1 MPLAIFPAESDVV
14 ETLMRLAFQ
23 LAAILLAAKVFGEIC
38 DRYLRIP
45 SVIGELLAG
54 VAIGPFALGQF
65 ALPAD
70 FGPLFPV
77 PLGYGMEGGPTLP
90 LSIELWSIG
99 QVAAIV
105 LLFLAGLETNSKLF
119 FRYAGP
125 SIPVA
130 AGGVILPFVFGAGA
144 IAFFKD
150 DIGFSDTEALFMGAV
165 MVATS
170 VGITARVL
178 EEQRKLDSPEGVT
191 VLAAAVL
198 DDILGI
204 LVLTVVIG
212 IHASGSVSVGEIVW
226 IGAKAVIFLAALL
239 AVGFLGQRLIS
250 KTILSFRT
258 NGAAIGLALFLALL
272 ASGLAETF
280 GLAMIIGAY
289 AIGLALSESRLRHAV
304 EEKMGTL
311 ANAIVPIFFCTMG
324 MLVDVTSLVNAIGVG
339 AVITVLAIIGKVFGS
354 GVPALGVGFNMRG
367 ASRIG
372 FGMLPR
378 GEVALIVAGIGLSNG
393 IIQQELFDIAIM
405 MTIVTTIIA
414 PIALKPLFTSGGS
427 GLRKPGPEDGG
438 EAPPDGEETPSPAPH
453 EAEH

>member
-1 MPLAIFPAESDVV
+1 MVEITLDILSWALIILGAGFSLIGAVGLLRMPDVFTRLHAASLTETMGAIGMLCGLMLQAVNGAYWTSLVKLA
-14 ETLMRLAFQ
+14 L
-23 LAAILLAAKVFGEIC
+23 ILGFLLTGAVALVVFG
-38 DRYLRIP
+38 
-45 SVIGELLAG
+45 
-54 VAIGPFALGQF
+54 F
-65 ALPAD
+65 LPAI
-70 FGPLFPV
+70 V
-77 PLGYGMEGGPTLP
+77 P
-90 LSIELWSIG
+90 
-99 QVAAIV
+99 
-105 LLFLAGLETNSKLF
+105 
-119 FRYAGP
+119 
-125 SIPVA
+125 
-130 AGGVILPFVFGAGA
+130 
-144 IAFFKD
+144 
-150 DIGFSDTEALFMGAV
+150 
-165 MVATS
+165 
-170 VGITARVL
+170 
-178 EEQRKLDSPEGVT
+178 
-191 VLAAAVL
+191 
-198 DDILGI
+198 
-204 LVLTVVIG
+204 
-212 IHASGSVSVGEIVW
+212 
-226 IGAKAVIFLAALL
+226 ALL

-250 KTILSFRT
+250 RTVLSFRT

-393 IIQQELFDIAIM
+393 IIRQDLFDIAIM

-427 GLRKPGPEDGG
+427 GLRKPGPEDGV
-438 EAPPDGEETPSPAPH
+438 EAPADGEETPPPAPH
-453 EAEH
+453 EADH